1 MPNSHTCPLCTHV
14 SVSVIGAK
22 VHIWKYHPSEAE
34 ALMSSI
40 NKNTFKK
47 DDNKVKVLPP
57 KEAIALMHSN

>member
-1 MPNSHTCPLCTHV
+1 
-14 SVSVIGAK
+14 VIGAK